1 MNNEFENN
9 QTNSNPF
16 GAPDFTIEDIG
27 LDANMSED
35 AGYLPS
41 IAAGE
46 HRLNDLDSNL
56 FSESAYKGV
65 DNEIFQ
71 LEYKINRTENKL
83 KRIQANIASAAAI
96 NDIQQLKILHQ
107 KKIQYEAE
115 LKKLYYK
122 YNNQGLSSKISGE
135 LINIVTKNP
144 TRSAEYIRKAFEFL
158 NKNIFSKFLE
168 KFDSAIPIKEALV
181 KLETINQNVDE
192 LVSRQTPYG
201 ESPEKY
207 TRLLQYLNKANN
219 IQSQISQIVKKYK

>member
-35 AGYLPS
+35 VGYLPS

-65 DNEIFQ
+65 DNEVFQ

>member
-1 MNNEFENN
+1 M
-9 QTNSNPF
+9 TVAS
-16 GAPDFTIEDIG
+16 I
-27 LDANMSED
+27 DANMSED
-35 AGYLPS
+35 VGYLPS

-65 DNEIFQ
+65 DNEVFQ